1 MNTGLR
7 KRLKLDSPND
17 DLFRSRR
24 GSGGGG
30 GDFVAGFL
38 LGGALFG
45 AAAYIFAPQVMIP
58 FNGGKTTCGV
68 FY

>member
-24 GSGGGG
+24 GG

-45 AAAYIFAPQVMIP
+45 AAAYIFAPQVMKP